1 MTDTTTRGLEPMIS
15 PGQPGLRGL
24 VVILGLAGMAI
35 VAGLAV
41 WLGSSSNDDPAQG
54 VALDEPALTAE
65 SEGEETAEA
74 EAVDEPIPLP
84 LVTYELFL
92 ARDPFEPVVPEPVPD
107 PAAPTDPAA
116 PAPNDG
122 NGPADPSDPNGN
134 SNSNSNSDANGACT
148 GTVEV
153 VCNGRVLTVIEIV
166 EENGELIVVI
176 QVDTMR
182 YRVGVGD
189 VFADNFQVISISPD
203 QVRILFGDRVSLIE
217 VGDNALK

>member
-1 MTDTTTRGLEPMIS
+1 MSDTQTRGLEPMIS
-15 PGQPGLRGL
+15 PGQTGLRGL
-24 VVILGLAGMAI
+24 LVILGLVGTAI

-41 WLGSSSNDDPAQG
+41 WLGSASGDDPAQG

-92 ARDPFEPVVPEPVPD
+92 ARDPFEPVVPEPVPAA
-107 PAAPTDPAA
+107 PAPTDPDA
-116 PAPNDG
+116 PAPD
-122 NGPADPSDPNGN
+122 DPNGPPDPTDPNNNAN
-134 SNSNSNSDANGACT
+134 SEANGACT

-153 VCNGRVLTVIEIV
+153 VCNGRVLSVIEIV

>member
-1 MTDTTTRGLEPMIS
+1 VTDTATRGLEPMIS
-15 PGQPGLRGL
+15 AGQTGLRGL
-24 VVILGLAGMAI
+24 VVVLGVAGTAV
-35 VAGLAV
+35 VAGLAI
-41 WLGSSSNDDPAQG
+41 WLGSASSDDPTQG
-54 VALDEPALTAE
+54 VPLDEPSLTAD
-65 SEGEETAEA
+65 SEGEGEDTVEA

-92 ARDPFEPVVPEPVPD
+92 ARDPFEPVVPEPAPD
-107 PAAPTDPAA
+107 PTAPTDPAA
-116 PAPNDG
+116 PAPDDG
-122 NGPADPSDPNGN
+122 NGPTDPSDP
-134 SNSNSNSDANGACT
+134 NSNSNSDANGACT

-166 EENGELIVVI
+166 EENGELVVVI

>member
-15 PGQPGLRGL
+15 AGQTGFRGL
-24 VVILGLAGMAI
+24 VVVLGVAGTAI
-35 VAGLAV
+35 VAGLAI
-41 WLGSSSNDDPAQG
+41 WLGSASSDDPTQG
-54 VALDEPALTAE
+54 VPLDEPSLTAD
-65 SEGEETAEA
+65 SEGEGEDTVEA
-74 EAVDEPIPLP
+74 EVVDEPIPLP

-92 ARDPFEPVVPEPVPD
+92 ARDPFEPVVPEPVPA
-107 PAAPTDPAA
+107 PPAPTDPTA
-116 PAPNDG
+116 PAPD
-122 NGPADPSDPNGN
+122 PDDPPDPSDPN
-134 SNSNSNSDANGACT
+134 SNSNSEANGACT

-166 EENGELIVVI
+166 EENGELVVVI

>member
-1 MTDTTTRGLEPMIS
+1 MTDTATRGLEPMIS
-15 PGQPGLRGL
+15 SGQTGFRGL
-24 VVILGLAGMAI
+24 VVVLGVAGTAI
-35 VAGLAV
+35 VAGLAI
-41 WLGSSSNDDPAQG
+41 WLGSASNDDPERG
-54 VALDEPALTAE
+54 VPLDDPSLTVE
-65 SEGEETAEA
+65 SEGEDIVEA

-107 PAAPTDPAA
+107 PPAPTDPAA
-116 PAPNDG
+116 PAPD
-122 NGPADPSDPNGN
+122 DPNGPPDPTDPNNNAN
-134 SNSNSNSDANGACT
+134 SEANGACT

-153 VCNGRVLTVIEIV
+153 VCNGRVLSVIEIA
-166 EENGELIVVI
+166 EENGEIIAVI

>member
-15 PGQPGLRGL
+15 AGQTGFRGL
-24 VVILGLAGMAI
+24 IVVLGVAGTAI
-35 VAGLAV
+35 VAGLAI
-41 WLGSSSNDDPAQG
+41 WLGSASSDDPTQG
-54 VALDEPALTAE
+54 VPLDEPSLTAD
-65 SEGEETAEA
+65 SEGEGEDTVEA
-74 EAVDEPIPLP
+74 EVVDEPIPLP

-92 ARDPFEPVVPEPVPD
+92 ARDPFEPVVPEPVPA
-107 PAAPTDPAA
+107 PPAPTDPTA
-116 PAPNDG
+116 PAPD
-122 NGPADPSDPNGN
+122 PDDPPDPSDPN
-134 SNSNSNSDANGACT
+134 SNSNSEANGACT

-166 EENGELIVVI
+166 EENGELVVVI